1 MDDKLV
7 DFADFPFYLNC
18 IIQIISFIYITKK
31 CFVGKCSVIRNI
43 IHFVICIIFF
53 PIVSFLIMMSV
64 VGYIPIPS
72 SLLSIFS
79 QMSFIM
85 LYFSGIAI
93 IILCLMT
100 FIFVLYCGKEN
111 SAIAAFIYLMFYMIS
126 LFGLSFSLAGFDN
139 AALNVFNIIIVCV
152 IQFLFCFYILPQ
164 IVLLS
169 KKKQEFNKKE
179 FYILPIFY
187 NFISFF
193 ILGCMLN
200 KITNEEK
207 ISLIAIL
214 IFLEFLV
221 LITFNYMLKNISHIN
236 KISNQNENLEKAKNE
251 IKTLSVEVM
260 EALAHTIDAK
270 DEYTKG
276 HSIRVALYSKM
287 IAEKLGL
294 SDEECENIYYMGLLH
309 DLGKIGVPNEII
321 NSPKPLTDEQYEI
334 IKSHPSLGF
343 EILSE
348 IKSRPDLSIGAR
360 WHHERFDGKGYPDRK
375 SGEEIPL
382 MARIISV
389 ADSYDAM
396 TSNRSYR
403 NYMAQ
408 DRVIEELKNNKGT
421 QFDPKIAECMI
432 SIINDDADYTLHE

>member
-1 MDDKLV
+1 
-7 DFADFPFYLNC
+7 
-18 IIQIISFIYITKK
+18 
-31 CFVGKCSVIRNI
+31 
-43 IHFVICIIFF
+43 
-53 PIVSFLIMMSV
+53 
-64 VGYIPIPS
+64 
-72 SLLSIFS
+72 
-79 QMSFIM
+79 
-85 LYFSGIAI
+85 
-93 IILCLMT
+93 
-100 FIFVLYCGKEN
+100 
-111 SAIAAFIYLMFYMIS
+111 
-126 LFGLSFSLAGFDN
+126 
-139 AALNVFNIIIVCV
+139 
-152 IQFLFCFYILPQ
+152 
-164 IVLLS
+164 
-169 KKKQEFNKKE
+169 
-179 FYILPIFY
+179 
-187 NFISFF
+187 
-193 ILGCMLN
+193 
-200 KITNEEK
+200 
-207 ISLIAIL
+207 
-214 IFLEFLV
+214 FLV

-276 HSIRVALYSKM
+276 HSIRVARYSKM

-321 NSPKPLTDEQYEI
+321 NSPNPLTDEQYEI
-334 IKSHPSLGF
+334 IKTHPGLGF

-408 DRVIEELKNNKGT
+408 DRVIEEIKNNKGT